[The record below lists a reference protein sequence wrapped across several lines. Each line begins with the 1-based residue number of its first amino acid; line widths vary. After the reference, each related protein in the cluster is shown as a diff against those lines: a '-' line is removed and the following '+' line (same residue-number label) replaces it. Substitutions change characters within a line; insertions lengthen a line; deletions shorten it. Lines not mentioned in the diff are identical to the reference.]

1 VITKSN
7 LKIVFVYLGE
17 HIPEYVFSNALRV
30 SEIFPFETTLY
41 INSSQDISDYLK
53 IQSKLSIRTLP
64 KNEYILETR
73 LSHDP
78 SFRNGYWFLTFE
90 RILALKKIH
99 QDLGENASLL
109 HIESDVILFPNFPF
123 DSELGQRVKWCSFD
137 RNRDVGSIIFS
148 PSYTETSW
156 LCNKLLEEAREDSE
170 VTDMSA
176 LKRVREKFPGRV
188 EVFTDMF
195 SAGPQKGSTGIFD
208 GAALGQWLCGTDP
221 RTTYGLTVLHEN
233 SEFSPDNLKNLKQY
247 LDGRLILRDENKS
260 FVLTKGSEVRP
271 IFSLHIH
278 SKDIELFSV
287 DNFKALSKYISY
299 SEDKSLLVTRIDLKC
314 LYILLKDNIK
324 KGSLLNF
331 MRHLFLFLFK
341 GRVLRE
347 LPIVALIK
355 FILTGVKYK

>member
-1 VITKSN
+1 MITRSN

-17 HIPEYVFSNALRV
+17 HIPEYVFSNALRT

-64 KNEYILETR
+64 KNEYIIKTR

-123 DSELGQRVKWCSFD
+123 DSELGQRVKWCSHD
-137 RNRDVGSIIFS
+137 QNRDVGSIIFS

-156 LCNKLLEEAREDSE
+156 LCNKLLEEVREDSE

-195 SAGPQKGSTGIFD
+195 SSGPQKGRTGIFD
-208 GAALGQWLCGTDP
+208 GLALGQWLCGTDS

-233 SEFSPDNLKNLKQY
+233 NDFSPDNLKNLKQY
-247 LDGRLILRDENKS
+247 LDGRLILRDDNKS

-278 SKDIELFSV
+278 SKDIELFSI

-331 MRHLFLFLFK
+331 MRHFFLFLFK

-347 LPIVALIK
+347 LPIVALIR

>member
-1 VITKSN
+1 MITRSN

-64 KNEYILETR
+64 KDEYILKTR

-347 LPIVALIK
+347 LPIVALIR

>member
-1 VITKSN
+1 MIIRSN

-64 KNEYILETR
+64 KDEYILKTR

-347 LPIVALIK
+347 LPIVALIR

>member
-1 VITKSN
+1 MITRSN

-64 KNEYILETR
+64 KDEYILKTR

-278 SKDIELFSV
+278 SKDIELFGV

-347 LPIVALIK
+347 LPIVALIR

>member
-1 VITKSN
+1 MIIRSN

-17 HIPEYVFSNALRV
+17 HIPQYVFSNALRV
-30 SEIFPFETTLY
+30 SEMFPFETSLY
-41 INSSQDISDYLK
+41 INSSKDISDYLK
-53 IQSKLSIRTLP
+53 IESKLSIRSLP
-64 KNEYILETR
+64 KNEYILKTK

-78 SFRNGYWFLTFE
+78 FFRDGYWFLTFE
-90 RILALKKIH
+90 RIMALKKIH
-99 QDLGENASLL
+99 QDLDDDSSLL
-109 HIESDVILFPNFPF
+109 HIESDVILFPDFPF
-123 DSELGQRVKWCSFD
+123 DSELGQRLKWCSTD
-137 RNRDVGSIIFS
+137 QNRDVGSIIFS

-156 LCNKLLEEAREDSE
+156 LCDKLLEEAREDSE

-176 LKRVREKFPGRV
+176 LKRVREKFPDRV
-188 EVFTDMF
+188 EVFNDIF
-195 SAGPQKGSTGIFD
+195 SAGPQKDSTGIFD
-208 GAALGQWLCGTDP
+208 GLALGQWLCGTDP

-260 FVLTKGSEVRP
+260 LVLTKGSEVRP

-278 SKDIELFSV
+278 SKDIELFSI
-287 DNFKALSKYISY
+287 DNFKALSKYVFY

-314 LYILLKDNIK
+314 LYLLLKDNIR

-331 MRHLFLFLFK
+331 MKHLVLFLFK

-347 LPIVALIK
+347 LPIVALIR
-355 FILTGVKYK
+355 FILTGMKYK

>member
-1 VITKSN
+1 VIIRSN

-17 HIPEYVFSNALRV
+17 HIPQYVFSNALRV
-30 SEIFPFETTLY
+30 SEMFPFETILY
-41 INSSQDISDYLK
+41 INSSQDMSDHLK
-53 IQSKLSIRTLP
+53 IESKLSIRTLP
-64 KNEYILETR
+64 KNEYKLKTR
-73 LSHDP
+73 LSHDS

-99 QDLGENASLL
+99 QDLGEYTSLL

-123 DSELGQRVKWCSFD
+123 DYELGQRVKWCSVD
-137 RNRDVGSIIFS
+137 QQRDVGSIIFS
-148 PSYTETSW
+148 PSYTETNW
-156 LCNKLLEEAREDSE
+156 LCDKLLEEAQEDSE

-176 LKRVREKFPGRV
+176 LKRVREKFPDRV
-188 EVFTDMF
+188 EVFSDIFTAA
-195 SAGPQKGSTGIFD
+195 SQRGSTGIFD
-208 GAALGQWLCGTDP
+208 GSALGQWLCGTDP

-233 SEFSPDNLKNLKQY
+233 SEFSPDNEKNLKQS
-247 LDGRLILRDENKS
+247 LDGQLILQDENNS
-260 FVLTKGSEVRP
+260 LVLTKGSEVRP

-299 SEDKSLLVTRIDLKC
+299 SEDRSLLVIGTDLKC
-314 LYILLKDNIK
+314 LYTLVIDNIR

-331 MRHLFLFLFK
+331 TRHLVLFLVK

-355 FILTGVKYK
+355 FILIGMRYK